1 MGATLPSMR
10 MLTVALVIGSV
21 YGCGGSGPVDDSSGA
36 APADTAN
43 AAFTE
48 VAPAIRIAGSGCSGR
63 LVDDGEPSTLNVG
76 SRAPIGAC
84 AQRDDGGWDPVQ
96 ATVSHENV
104 DGAVE
109 MAGREGFSAAA
120 PDAVVLRGV
129 TPGLVRITVR
139 LGDLE
144 GSAPIRIVAE

>member
-1 MGATLPSMR
+1 
-10 MLTVALVIGSV
+10 MLTVVLVLGSLC
-21 YGCGGSGPVDDSSGA
+21 GCGGSGPGA
-36 APADTAN
+36 DPADTEVADPV

-48 VAPAIRIAGSGCSGR
+48 ITPAIRITGSGCSGR

-84 AQRDDGGWDPVQ
+84 AQRSDDGGWEPVQ

-109 MAGREGFSAAA
+109 MTGREDFSAAA

-129 TPGLVRITVR
+129 APGLVQITVR
-139 LGDLE
+139 MGDLE
-144 GSAPIRIVAE
+144 GSAPIRIVADF

>member
-1 MGATLPSMR
+1 MT
-10 MLTVALVIGSV
+10 
-21 YGCGGSGPVDDSSGA
+21 
-36 APADTAN
+36 N

-48 VAPAIRIAGSGCSGR
+48 IVPAIRIGGSGCSAR
-63 LVDDGEPSTLNVG
+63 LVDDGDPSTLNVG

-84 AQRDDGGWDPVQ
+84 AQRDDGGWEPVQ

-139 LGDLE
+139 LGELE
-144 GSAPIRIVAE
+144 GSVPIRIVAE